1 MNLALSRL
9 TASATQGSRAR
20 QITLVITLVVVIGA
34 TAIAGWLLLRPSY
47 QVLFSD
53 LKRQDASSIAAELDK
68 QKIPFR
74 YDEKTSSI
82 LVPEGDTRATRLKL
96 MSGDLRLQGVVGLE
110 LFNNSDLGL
119 TDFAQKVN
127 YQRALQGELARTIM
141 TLDEIEL
148 ARVHLTLPESS
159 LFRRESARP
168 KASVALFVRDG
179 QTLAPD
185 TVGGIQ
191 RLVAAAVPEL
201 AAADVSVLDE
211 RGAPASSIVN
221 EIDEPGLRL
230 KQAIERD
237 YALRIAA
244 QIERVIGAGHATV
257 SVDASINLDQVHT
270 TRETDVTRPIV
281 SDGAGTANAAGPWP
295 ALSKQV
301 MPAAG
306 LPPLPQAVA
315 SRSSDGTRSEH
326 NVEQIIRSPGA
337 LRRLSIGIVFDKP
350 LPPGELTNLSAVISA
365 AVGLDPSRG
374 DVLST
379 FVHEPHPGG
388 ASAAVQGIATP
399 TPVVAAASTDETST
413 PVAVSTITA
422 RRDGLRPASWTN
434 VPTMRWIGLAV
445 LSTLILTVLIGFIVK
460 RLGIFTRAAG
470 AQRLTAEQRDQ
481 HVMRLRTLLA
491 QEGVRGSH

>member
-1 MNLALSRL
+1 M
-9 TASATQGSRAR
+9 QGPRAR
-20 QITLVITLVVVIGA
+20 QFALAAALAAVIGG
-34 TAIAGWLLLRPSY
+34 TTVAGWFLLRPSY

-74 YDEKTSSI
+74 FDEKTSSI

-159 LFRRESARP
+159 LFRRDNARP

-179 QTLAPD
+179 QRLGVD
-185 TVGGIQ
+185 TISGIR

-201 AAADVSVLDE
+201 AAADVSVLDQ
-211 RGAPASSIVN
+211 RGAPAGAIGN

-230 KQAIERD
+230 KQAIEQG
-237 YALRIAA
+237 YAARIAA

-257 SVDASINLDQVHT
+257 SVDASVNLDQVRT
-270 TRETDVTRPIV
+270 TRELDITRPV
-281 SDGAGTANAAGPWP
+281 ADESTAAPTARDSSPP
-295 ALSKQV
+295 VPKQAL
-301 MPAAG
+301 PAAG
-306 LPPLPQAVA
+306 LPPLPQASA
-315 SRSSDGTRSEH
+315 SRPPDGTRSEH
-326 NVEQIIRSPGA
+326 NIEQIIRSPGT

-350 LPPGELTNLSAVISA
+350 LPPGELANLSTVISA
-365 AVGLDPSRG
+365 SVGLDPSRG

-379 FVHEPHPGG
+379 FVHEAPP
-388 ASAAVQGIATP
+388 AGIAAAEPDGAAP
-399 TPVVAAASTDETST
+399 TAAA
-413 PVAVSTITA
+413 
-422 RRDGLRPASWTN
+422 LPASGGDTTGPGPASHRN
-434 VPTMRWIGLAV
+434 GPGPVDSGNPFGKAWIGVFALAV
-445 LSTLILTVLIGFIVK
+445 LTLVVLGGFIVR
-460 RLGIFTRAAG
+460 RLRASSRG
-470 AQRLTAEQRDQ
+470 SEAQHLPTGQRDL
-481 HVMRLRTLLA
+481 HVMRLRALLA
-491 QEGVRGSH
+491 QQEGVRGPL